1 MAPVMA
7 TREVVEIAIRI
18 ITEGKKVL
26 LTGKVR
32 EDVLYVRLRRKTTRI
47 IDI

>member
-18 ITEGKKVL
+18 ITEEEGRRWL
-26 LTGKVR
+26 LTRKVR
-32 EDVLYVRLRRKTTRI
+32 EDVIKC
-47 IDI
+47 